1 MLDAK
6 KRLVE
11 MERDELNKTFKDNE
25 VPFILI
31 APDQEFHILPQD
43 LVVEY
48 NNCEYSPPRS
58 LMDEMRTRIEH
69 LKERSKKEGFTFFDD
84 ILGRLDDVNTHS
96 NKLLLKFSKLAT
108 FALLH

>member
-11 MERDELNKTFKDNE
+11 MDRDELNKTFKENE

-48 NNCEYSPPRS
+48 NN
-58 LMDEMRTRIEH
+58 
-69 LKERSKKEGFTFFDD
+69 
-84 ILGRLDDVNTHS
+84 
-96 NKLLLKFSKLAT
+96 
-108 FALLH
+108 